1 MSRFHPRFVT
11 NGVNQG
17 FSQGFGLY
25 PTFSFISHS
34 CSPNARF
41 QIFENHS
48 LLLFDPSEFGSNLSA
63 VSCKECI
70 TGILLPK
77 ISTDMKSEWK
87 CSECKYEVKIQF
99 KIDSWTQTLNPNN
112 YLIFLLNRRL
122 LDVLCTNDNFE
133 TREDLEKV
141 LLLARDI
148 LKIVDLI
155 EPGLS
160 TTRGRILKQIHKPS
174 LKLAKNDLKD
184 GKINS
189 QEFLLITKDIIKN
202 MKTAVR
208 CFEEFNLEESNEI
221 YDRKLVKQ
229 SQM

>member
-1 MSRFHPRFVT
+1 
-11 NGVNQG
+11 
-17 FSQGFGLY
+17 
-25 PTFSFISHS
+25 
-34 CSPNARF
+34 
-41 QIFENHS
+41 
-48 LLLFDPSEFGSNLSA
+48 
-63 VSCKECI
+63 
-70 TGILLPK
+70 
-77 ISTDMKSEWK
+77 MKSEWK
-87 CSECKYEVKIQF
+87 CSECKYEVSFSSLSNVMLVFEQNMELFLDHDPLKIQF

-208 CFEEFNLEESNEI
+208 CLEEFNLEESNEI